1 MKDKILVWSDVGLV
15 NFGVAVYL
23 QKEFDYEIY
32 SIIDTN
38 KGRNFYENQDLIQF
52 KKIWFY
58 RDCFSHLEEEID
70 LEYLK
75 KFENKYKIDLWKI
88 VYSDEML
95 YGYNRF
101 YKFKEKEI
109 LKILEIECRFF
120 EKILDEIMPKFLLM
134 RITDTSTMQ
143 ILYELCIA
151 KGIKPL
157 VIFPSRLGD
166 KFLISENCD
175 SLDSSFDIL
184 DNSVDNINN
193 NKIDEKINT
202 FDELKDYI
210 KEFSVAHELLM
221 QKFKTSKIKWVIAT
235 FKFLRL
241 SMNKKYKKFFR
252 NKSRNIFNV
261 IRHSIS
267 FTIRKKYNGIFMD
280 KKLNYKLEKEEPFIY
295 YALQLEPERTIQIP
309 APYYTNQLEVIRSI
323 AKSIPIGYQL
333 YVKEHPAQ
341 KWNAWRPISFY
352 KEILKMPNVKMYHPS
367 ISNDDMIK
375 NCKLVVTITGT
386 AGLEAVLNQKPA
398 IILANTTYSQIPSVY
413 YLKNLSELH
422 ACIKKMLKIKPELKE
437 ITDYL
442 KMIEPEIFD
451 YKEYELG
458 MKVCNYFFY
467 DGFLFDNEISMSKMK
482 LFLEENKIIFKKL
495 AFQHDKKFKKM
506 NSISTKN

>member
-1 MKDKILVWSDVGLV
+1 MKDKILVWSDAGLV

-70 LEYLK
+70 LEYLE

-109 LKILEIECRFF
+109 LKILELECRFF

-157 VIFPSRLGD
+157 VVFPSRLGD

-175 SLDSSFDIL
+175 SLDSSMDIL
-184 DNSVDNINN
+184 DSSIDNINN
-193 NKIDEKINT
+193 KKLDEKINT
-202 FDELKDYI
+202 FDELNDYI
-210 KEFSVAHELLM
+210 KEFSLAHELLM
-221 QKFKTSKIKWVIAT
+221 QKFKMSKIKWLFAT
-235 FKFLRL
+235 FKFLGL
-241 SMNKKYKKFFR
+241 SINKKYRSFFR

-267 FTIRKKYNGIFMD
+267 FAIRKKCNRIFIN
-280 KKLNYKLEKEEPFIY
+280 KKLNYKLEKEESFIY
-295 YALQLEPERTIQIP
+295 YPLQLEPERTIQVP
-309 APYYTNQLEVIRSI
+309 APFYTNQLEVIRSI
-323 AKSIPIGYQL
+323 AKSIPVGYHL

-352 KEILKMPNVKMYHPS
+352 KEILKMPNVKIYHPS
-367 ISNDDMIK
+367 ISNECMIK
-375 NCKLVVTITGT
+375 HCKLVVTITGT
-386 AGLEAVLNQKPA
+386 SGLEAVLSQKPA

-413 YLKNLSELH
+413 YLKNLSEFH
-422 ACIKKMLKIKPELKE
+422 TCIKKMLKIKPELKE
-437 ITDYL
+437 IINYL
-442 KMIEPEIFD
+442 KMIESEIFD
-451 YKEYELG
+451 HNEYALG
-458 MKVCNYFFY
+458 MKICNYFYY
-467 DGFLFDNEISMSKMK
+467 DGFLFDNEISISKMK
-482 LFLEENKIIFKKL
+482 LFLEENKMVFKKL
-495 AFQHDKKFKKM
+495 AFEHDKKIKKI
-506 NSISTKN
+506 NLV